1 MMWVWIG
8 VGVVL
13 AWGMVALKS
22 AVVLGLLR
30 NALGAGVPPP
40 VFILVISGVLSLVV
54 LAPVIEQTRA
64 QVGAQGEGEGSLV
77 AGGRADAEKITQ
89 PLRAFLGRNCAPEA
103 RVRFAALAVRRG
115 QGSEQAGALVH
126 SEESQLA
133 DASERLEVLAPAFI
147 ASELSKAFQIGF
159 LIILPFIVVDLLM
172 GVVLVG
178 GGLKGLPPQAIAL
191 PLKLIIFVGADGW
204 SLLIESLLSGY
215 L

>member
-30 NALGAGVPPP
+30 NALGAEVPPP
-40 VFILVISGVLSLVV
+40 AFILIISGVLSLVV

-64 QVGAQGEGEGSLV
+64 QVGGQGEGGLV
-77 AGGRADAEKITQ
+77 EIGGEDAAKITQ
-89 PLRAFLGRNCAPEA
+89 PLQAFLGRNCAPEV

-115 QGSEQAGALVH
+115 QGSEQAGALVR
-126 SEESQLA
+126 SEEGQLA
-133 DASERLEVLAPAFI
+133 EASEQLEVLAPAFI

-172 GVVLVG
+172 GVALVG

>member
-1 MMWVWIG
+1 MMMWVWIG

-30 NALGAGVPPP
+30 NALGAEVPPP
-40 VFILVISGVLSLVV
+40 ALILIISGVLSLVV
-54 LAPVIEQTRA
+54 LAPVIEQTQA
-64 QVGAQGEGEGSLV
+64 QIEGDGGSGLATV
-77 AGGRADAEKITQ
+77 AGEDAERITQ
-89 PLRAFLGRNCAPEA
+89 PLRDFLGRNCASEVRA
-103 RVRFAALAVRRG
+103 RFAVLAVRKG
-115 QGSEQAGALVH
+115 QGSGVEGGFVL
-126 SEESQLA
+126 SEEGQLA
-133 DASERLEVLAPAFI
+133 EASERLEVLAPAFI
-147 ASELSKAFQIGF
+147 ASELSEGFQIGF
-159 LIILPFIVVDLLM
+159 LIILPFIIVDLLI

-178 GGLKGLPPQAIAL
+178 GGLKGLPPQAIGL